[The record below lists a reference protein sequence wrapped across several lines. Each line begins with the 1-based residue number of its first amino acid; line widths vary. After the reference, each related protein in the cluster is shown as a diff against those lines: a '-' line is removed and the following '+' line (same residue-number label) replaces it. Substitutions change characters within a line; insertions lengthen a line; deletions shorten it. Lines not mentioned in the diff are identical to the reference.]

1 MKLPDNEYLDT
12 RHFRQKN
19 KSMIQCFEIR
29 RIVNVL

>member
-19 KSMIQCFEIR
+19 KSMIQCSEILC
-29 RIVNVL
+29 IVNVL